1 MKNFIANAEK
11 KLDAWGEK
19 LEKINVTYPS
29 DLVTGIL
36 FFIVSVIVLLIM
48 PQQVAISQKDLVNGR
63 AFPTMLAYLMMAMSL
78 LLTGGQVMKLITK
91 KPLVTKTMNMLVEV
105 KALVIMAIL
114 VITYLLA
121 KVTDLFVLGGLFCA
135 VSFLVFFR
143 CKKKS
148 YYAITVS
155 AAILIWVVFRFVLN
169 VNF

>member
-1 MKNFIANAEK
+1 MKDFIANAEK

-19 LEKINVTYPS
+19 LEKINISYPA
-29 DLVTGIL
+29 DLATGIIFL
-36 FFIVSVIVLLIM
+36 AISVIVLLIM
-48 PQQVAISQKDLVNGR
+48 PNQVSISEKDLVNGR

-78 LLTGGQVMKLITK
+78 LLIGTELSKLITK
-91 KPLVTKTMNMLVEV
+91 KPMVMKTMNALVEA
-105 KALVIMAIL
+105 KALVLIAIL
-114 VITYLLA
+114 VVTYLLA
-121 KVTDLFVLGGLFCA
+121 KVADLFVLGGLFCA